1 MINYA
6 LICNNEHKFE
16 AWFKNA
22 HAYEEQSARGVLIC
36 PVCDSHD
43 VQKQMM
49 APSIARAGTEKVSLA
64 IGHPEHKQLRDALRA
79 LRKKVES
86 EADYVGDKFAEE
98 ARKIHFKEVD
108 PRGIYVSSELGPWG
122 QNVWFALVA
131 PLSSGRKVVFPFP
144 MDVKGTMALM
154 SRLLVEGKFQP
165 LIDRRYSIEQIR
177 EAFEYVDSGQK
188 IGNVILT
195 LD

>member
-22 HAYEEQSARGVLIC
+22 QAYEEQAVRGVLIC

-43 VQKQMM
+43 VHKQIM
-49 APSIARAGTEKVSLA
+49 APSVARATTEKVSLS

-79 LRKKVES
+79 LRRKVES

-108 PRGIYVSSELGPWG
+108 PRGIYGEATREETA
-122 QNVWFALVA
+122 ALLEDGVDVM
-131 PLSSGRKVVFPFP
+131 PLPNIP
-144 MDVKGTMALM
+144 EDA
-154 SRLLVEGKFQP
+154 
-165 LIDRRYSIEQIR
+165 
-177 EAFEYVDSGQK
+177 
-188 IGNVILT
+188 N
-195 LD
+195 

>member
-108 PRGIYVSSELGPWG
+108 ERGIYGEATRDEVVELIEDGID
-122 QNVWFALVA
+122 FM
-131 PLSSGRKVVFPFP
+131 PLPNLP
-144 MDVKGTMALM
+144 D
-154 SRLLVEGKFQP
+154 
-165 LIDRRYSIEQIR
+165 
-177 EAFEYVDSGQK
+177 EA
-188 IGNVILT
+188 N
-195 LD
+195 